1 MKEPILALIYDFDNT
16 LASTDMQNFSFIPS
30 LNLTPG
36 EFWEKTN
43 QLFKVENMDKVLC
56 YLLVMI
62 EECKKRNIKLTK
74 EFLESC
80 GKDISYFEGVKTWFE
95 RINKYGKEHNVKI
108 EHYIISCGNK
118 EIVDGCSIAKNF
130 TKIFACEFLYD
141 EKGEAI
147 WPKVAINYTGKTQ
160 YIYRIKKGITDDN
173 DDIEINEKM
182 EDKRVRMDNMI
193 YIGDGMTDIPC
204 MQVLKDKGGKA
215 IAVYRPNDEE
225 KVMKLVS
232 DSRINFVCQADYS
245 QNSSLEKFVQMSIE
259 NMVLY
264 EKLRQKEEKQLANYR
279 HKYDGD
285 LDV

>member
-43 QLFKVENMDKVLC
+43 QLFKEENMDKVLC

-95 RINKYGKEHNVKI
+95 RINKYGKKHNVKI

-193 YIGDGMTDIPC
+193 YIGDGLTDVPA
-204 MQVLKDKGGKA
+204 MLTVKESGGNS
-215 IAVYRPNDEE
+215 IAVYPKGKREKITKYYEE
-225 KVMKLVS
+225 GRVNYIC
-232 DSRINFVCQADYS
+232 RADYS
-245 QNSSLEKFVQMSIE
+245 KNSELENIVKLIIEQTHIKASLENKQKRIE
-259 NMVLY
+259 HEY
-264 EKLRQKEEKQLANYR
+264 KE
-279 HKYDGD
+279 
-285 LDV
+285 